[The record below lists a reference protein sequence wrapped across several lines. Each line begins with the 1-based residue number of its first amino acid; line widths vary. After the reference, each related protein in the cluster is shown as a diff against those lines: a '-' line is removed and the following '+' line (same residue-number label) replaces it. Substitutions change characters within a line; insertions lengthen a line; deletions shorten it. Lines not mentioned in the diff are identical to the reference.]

1 LRNRRLEPNSWL
13 VGKPDRFAPV
23 LGFSVRALKALAGKD
38 YRNPHFFAGVEGAE
52 AEMGGGMWGAAL
64 ATVGEGEG
72 TEIGAVLC
80 GD

>member
-1 LRNRRLEPNSWL
+1 MALDDGWEEAAEGDAEVTGGEVLARKEIGYVVAE
-13 VGKPDRFAPV
+13 VGSG
-23 LGFSVRALKALAGKD
+23 LGLD
-38 YRNPHFFAGVEGAE
+38 FFAGVEGAE